1 MNNQFFINREHETR
15 FFAVLLV
22 ALLLLLVVSLVSG
35 YKVKRDDNSVPTQ
48 TVIKT
53 FPEVQLIAKSAY
65 VYDARNKTVL
75 YAYNENESLPLASI
89 SKVMTALVASSNGR
103 PSDTVS
109 VTKEALDIT
118 GDSGLYRD
126 EKWSLKDILDFSLI
140 TSSND
145 GMHAVALAVGAL
157 SKPNPLPG
165 EAIQDFVSKMNTK
178 SEELGLTNTYFINET
193 GLDESLHEAGAY
205 SSVKDINTLMEYV
218 LTYYP
223 DLLEVTREKG
233 ISIKSLDDRTHV
245 ATNTNSIVGTIP
257 GLLAS
262 KTGFTD
268 LAGGNLTIVFDP
280 EIGRPIIVT
289 VMGST
294 GEGRFEDVRAL
305 VDATMEYIEN

>member
-1 MNNQFFINREHETR
+1 MNRQIFINREHEIR
-15 FFAVLLV
+15 FFSVLLIALFFAV
-22 ALLLLLVVSLVSG
+22 AVSIFSNSSV
-35 YKVKRDDNSVPTQ
+35 RREDISVPTQ
-48 TVIKT
+48 ITKT
-53 FPEVQLIAKSAY
+53 FPEVHIKAKGAY
-65 VYDARNKTVL
+65 VYDARNKVVL
-75 YAYNENESLPLASI
+75 YAQNEDESLPLASI
-89 SKVMTALVASSNGR
+89 SKVMTALVAVSNGR
-103 PSDTVS
+103 PYDTVS
-109 VTKEALDIT
+109 VTKEALNVT

-145 GMHAVALAVGAL
+145 GMHAVALAMGAL
-157 SKPNPLPG
+157 SKVDPTPR
-165 EAIQDFVSKMNTK
+165 EAIQDFVYKMNVK
-178 SEELGLTNTYFINET
+178 SEELGLTNTHFINET
-193 GLDESLHEAGAY
+193 GLDESVVDAGAY
-205 SSVKDINTLMEYV
+205 SSAKDINTLMEYV

-223 DLLEVTREKG
+223 ELLEVTRETG

-257 GLLAS
+257 GLIAS

-294 GEGRFEDVRAL
+294 GEGRFEDVRNL
-305 VDATMEYIEN
+305 VDATMRYIGN

>member
-1 MNNQFFINREHETR
+1 MNRQIFTNREHEIR
-15 FFAVLLV
+15 FFSVLLV
-22 ALLLLLVVSLVSG
+22 ALIFAIAVSILAGSNI
-35 YKVKRDDNSVPTQ
+35 RREDFSVPTQ
-48 TVIKT
+48 VTKV
-53 FPEVQLIAKSAY
+53 FPKVHLEAKGAY

-75 YAYNENESLPLASI
+75 YAQNEDESLPLASI
-89 SKVMTALVASSNGR
+89 SKVMTALVAVSSGR
-103 PSDTVS
+103 PYDTVS
-109 VTKEALDIT
+109 VTKEALNVT

-145 GMHAVALAVGAL
+145 GMHAIALAMGAL
-157 SKPNPLPG
+157 SKVDPTPH
-165 EAIQDFVSKMNTK
+165 EAIQDFVYKMNVK
-178 SEELGLTNTYFINET
+178 SQELGLTNTHFINET
-193 GLDESLHEAGAY
+193 GLDESLVDAGAY
-205 SSVKDINTLMEYV
+205 SSAKDINTLMEYV

-223 DLLEVTREKG
+223 DLLEVTRETD
-233 ISIKSLDDRTHV
+233 INIKSLDNHTHV

-289 VMGST
+289 VMGSSS
-294 GEGRFEDVRAL
+294 EGRFEDVRTL
-305 VDATMEYIEN
+305 VDATMQYIGN